1 MYVTRYA
8 WEMGGSLGIRGCSNT
23 SQQEQFVTSNQ
34 SAYNSFAAAAAHLQP
49 TPTPTPP
56 HPRKEEE
63 KRKKERKKK
72 KDKIKTLAHK

>member
-34 SAYNSFAAAAAHLQP
+34 SAYNSFAA
-49 TPTPTPP
+49 PP
-56 HPRKEEE
+56 PFPLSTADAPYE
-63 KRKKERKKK
+63 KAGSCLRRRRETKNKQKQK
-72 KDKIKTLAHK
+72 

>member
-34 SAYNSFAAAAAHLQP
+34 SAYNSFAG
-49 TPTPTPP
+49 PP
-56 HPRKEEE
+56 LPSPPEKEEE
-63 KRKKERKKK
+63 KRKKEEEKLK
-72 KDKIKTLAHK
+72 L

>member
-23 SQQEQFVTSNQ
+23 SQQEQFVTLNQ
-34 SAYNSFAAAAAHLQP
+34 SAYNSFAAP
-49 TPTPTPP
+49 
-56 HPRKEEE
+56 KK

-72 KDKIKTLAHK
+72 KN

>member
-34 SAYNSFAAAAAHLQP
+34 SAYNSFAA
-49 TPTPTPP
+49 PP
-56 HPRKEEE
+56 SPLPSHPSPEKEEE
-63 KRKKERKKK
+63 KRKKEEEKLK
-72 KDKIKTLAHK
+72 L

>member
-34 SAYNSFAAAAAHLQP
+34 SAYNSFAAVAAHLQP
-49 TPTPTPP
+49 TPHSP
-56 HPRKEEE
+56 K
-63 KRKKERKKK
+63 KKGKKKERKKK
-72 KDKIKTLAHK
+72 KKIETLAHK

>member
-34 SAYNSFAAAAAHLQP
+34 SAYNSFAA
-49 TPTPTPP
+49 PP
-56 HPRKEEE
+56 LPSHPPPEKEEE
-63 KRKKERKKK
+63 KRKKEEEEKLQFK
-72 KDKIKTLAHK
+72 L

>member
-34 SAYNSFAAAAAHLQP
+34 SAYNSFAAP
-49 TPTPTPP
+49 
-56 HPRKEEE
+56 KK

-72 KDKIKTLAHK
+72 KN

>member
-34 SAYNSFAAAAAHLQP
+34 SAYNSFAA
-49 TPTPTPP
+49 PP
-56 HPRKEEE
+56 LPLPSHPPPEKEEE
-63 KRKKERKKK
+63 KRKKEEEKLK
-72 KDKIKTLAHK
+72 L

>member
-34 SAYNSFAAAAAHLQP
+34 SAYNSFAAPPPPLP
-49 TPTPTPP
+49 TAEMRPYENPWPYNV
-56 HPRKEEE
+56 
-63 KRKKERKKK
+63 
-72 KDKIKTLAHK
+72 KTVFNKYLGNGRSN

>member
-34 SAYNSFAAAAAHLQP
+34 SAYNSALVTTSLSRFLFKSKPGGRGWQQL
-49 TPTPTPP
+49 
-56 HPRKEEE
+56 EEE
-63 KRKKERKKK
+63 GEEEQSPE
-72 KDKIKTLAHK
+72 

>member
-34 SAYNSFAAAAAHLQP
+34 SAYNSFAAAAAHLQAP
-49 TPTPTPP
+49 LPKKGK
-56 HPRKEEE
+56 RKKEEE
-63 KRKKERKKK
+63 KSK
-72 KDKIKTLAHK
+72 L

>member
-34 SAYNSFAAAAAHLQP
+34 SAYNSFAAPHQPPP
-49 TPTPTPP
+49 TP
-56 HPRKEEE
+56 RKRRE
-63 KRKKERKKK
+63 KKKERRRR
-72 KDKIKTLAHK
+72 KIETLAHK

>member
-34 SAYNSFAAAAAHLQP
+34 SAYNSFAEEEG
-49 TPTPTPP
+49 
-56 HPRKEEE
+56 KEEQSPE
-63 KRKKERKKK
+63 
-72 KDKIKTLAHK
+72 

>member
-34 SAYNSFAAAAAHLQP
+34 SAYNSFA
-49 TPTPTPP
+49 TPP
-56 HPRKEEE
+56 KKK

-72 KDKIKTLAHK
+72 KN

>member
-34 SAYNSFAAAAAHLQP
+34 SAYNSFAAHPLP
-49 TPTPTPP
+49 SHPP
-56 HPRKEEE
+56 LKKEEE
-63 KRKKERKKK
+63 KRKKEEEKLK
-72 KDKIKTLAHK
+72 L

>member
-34 SAYNSFAAAAAHLQP
+34 SAYNSFAAP
-49 TPTPTPP
+49 TPSHPP
-56 HPRKEEE
+56 PEKEEE
-63 KRKKERKKK
+63 KRKKEEEKLK
-72 KDKIKTLAHK
+72 L